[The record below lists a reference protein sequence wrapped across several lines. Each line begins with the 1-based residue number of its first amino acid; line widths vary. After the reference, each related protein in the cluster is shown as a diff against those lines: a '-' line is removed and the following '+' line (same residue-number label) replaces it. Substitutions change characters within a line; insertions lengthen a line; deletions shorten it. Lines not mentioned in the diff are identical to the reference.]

1 MEDLLDL
8 CGQFGRDFVLRKC
21 RLQQAEN
28 VVGEGYVIALERV
41 VNQAHPLRH
50 SRLAEGRIAA
60 STAHP
65 HEQALEF
72 LERYLR
78 LLGH

>member
-1 MEDLLDL
+1 M
-8 CGQFGRDFVLRKC
+8 
-21 RLQQAEN
+21 QQAKN

-41 VNQAHPLRH
+41 VNQGHPLRH

-72 LERYLR
+72 L
-78 LLGH
+78 